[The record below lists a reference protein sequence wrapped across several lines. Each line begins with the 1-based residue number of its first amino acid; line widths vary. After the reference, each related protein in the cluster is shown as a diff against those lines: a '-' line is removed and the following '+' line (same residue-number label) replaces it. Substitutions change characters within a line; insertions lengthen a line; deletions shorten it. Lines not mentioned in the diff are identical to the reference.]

1 MLVSVITRLIM
12 QRKDIGTVKNISV
25 TASVTSYWSSFVRCS
40 VYSKSNMKFM
50 HSCNKTE
57 NGMKEQ
63 C

>member
-1 MLVSVITRLIM
+1 M

>member
-1 MLVSVITRLIM
+1 M
-12 QRKDIGTVKNISV
+12 QRKDAGTVKNNSV
-25 TASVTSYWSSFVRCS
+25 TASVTSYWSLFVRCS
-40 VYSKSNMKFM
+40 VYSKPDVKFM